1 MIENSKEKKRKIGD
15 EKRANSLLELL
26 NIRRCMYVYMYYHQ
40 WIYKGQSG
48 EMSSSTP
55 VQPHTKKEN
64 DGVAQNHPFPL
75 ELLYLKRSHSELL
88 LSELRAEPI
97 EESIQQCGLLCSRR
111 WPSGLLVP
119 SQTDALYYFVSLR
132 YKCIHFCSQLDNVL
146 KAKKSYTS
154 LWTGIFFS
162 SSSSSHFAFNVNRK
176 WQRKGIRKSL
186 FYVWLEDF
194 FFLLLLK
201 GANIS
206 DTHGA
211 SWERAIIR
219 ELLDWCR

>member
-1 MIENSKEKKRKIGD
+1 MKKGPT
-15 EKRANSLLELL
+15 ACWSFSTLEDV
-26 NIRRCMYVYMYYHQ
+26 CMYTCTTINEY
-40 WIYKGQSG
+40 IKGKVG
-48 EMSSSTP
+48 KCLLRHRSS
-55 VQPHTKKEN
+55 HTQKKEN

-186 FYVWLEDF
+186 FYV
-194 FFLLLLK
+194 
-201 GANIS
+201 
-206 DTHGA
+206 
-211 SWERAIIR
+211 
-219 ELLDWCR
+219 